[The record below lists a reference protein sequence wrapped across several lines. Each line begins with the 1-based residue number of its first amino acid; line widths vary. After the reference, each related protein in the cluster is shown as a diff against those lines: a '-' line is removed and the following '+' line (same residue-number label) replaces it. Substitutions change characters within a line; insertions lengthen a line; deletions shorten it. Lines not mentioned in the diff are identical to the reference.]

1 MEKDINTTK
10 GRRTVADL
18 TSEERRVFR
27 RKLKDII
34 IKEFSYLAGSDESI
48 FYWAGAMSDL
58 MELTHVAWLTGEI
71 ADSKGNPVSFRDL
84 AFHVADVLGC
94 HCPKNPYSL
103 AERCR
108 MRKSVKRLPIMDR
121 YLKLMVE
128 CGVKNPLSLDMKFK

>member
-48 FYWAGAMSDL
+48 FYWAGTMSDL
-58 MELTHVAWLTGEI
+58 MVLTHVAWLG
-71 ADSKGNPVSFRDL
+71 AK
-84 AFHVADVLGC
+84 
-94 HCPKNPYSL
+94 
-103 AERCR
+103 
-108 MRKSVKRLPIMDR
+108 LPTAKAIR
-121 YLKLMVE
+121 
-128 CGVKNPLSLDMKFK
+128 